1 MRVVLAL
8 LIWCVAASCLAEPM
22 HAFKAVHAD
31 GTVSYSDTRPETATT
46 VEKLDIQQNSA
57 ASERQGAQ
65 RMQEID
71 TATERLKKQQ
81 ADEKKQQADEA
92 QARRKYQTSLAEAR
106 QEVTDAE
113 RHLSSTQQSKKHAT
127 PERIGL
133 AEQRVRLARQ
143 HLRKVQS
150 AGPSTAR

>member
-1 MRVVLAL
+1 MRVVLAIL
-8 LIWCVAASCLAEPM
+8 MWSVAASCIAQRTYT
-22 HAFKAVHAD
+22 FKSVHAD

-46 VEKLDIQQNSA
+46 VEKMDIQHNSA
-57 ASERQGAQ
+57 AIERQGAQ

-71 TATERLKKQQ
+71 TETKRL
-81 ADEKKQQADEA
+81 EKQQADEA
-92 QARRKYQTSLAEAR
+92 QARRKYQSALAEAR
-106 QEVTDAE
+106 QEVSDAE
-113 RHLSSTQQSKKHAT
+113 RNMTSARQSKKSAT

-143 HLRKVQS
+143 RLREVQS

>member
-31 GTVSYSDTRPETATT
+31 GTVSYSDTRPEAATT

-57 ASERQGAQ
+57 AIERQGAQ

-71 TATERLKKQQ
+71 TATEGL
-81 ADEKKQQADEA
+81 KKQQADEA

-143 HLRKVQS
+143 RLRAVQS

>member
-1 MRVVLAL
+1 MRVVLAIL
-8 LIWCVAASCLAEPM
+8 MWSVAASCIAQRTYT
-22 HAFKAVHAD
+22 FKSVHAD

-46 VEKLDIQQNSA
+46 VEKMDIQHNSA
-57 ASERQGAQ
+57 AIERQGAQ

-71 TATERLKKQQ
+71 TATKRL
-81 ADEKKQQADEA
+81 EKQQADEA
-92 QARRKYQTSLAEAR
+92 QARRKYQSALAEVR
-106 QEVTDAE
+106 QEVSDAE
-113 RHLSSTQQSKKHAT
+113 RNLTSARQSKKSAT

-143 HLRKVQS
+143 RLREVQS

>member
-81 ADEKKQQADEA
+81 ADEA

-143 HLRKVQS
+143 RLRAVQS